1 MIAGMRDL
9 GETRDQRKRRDFQRA
24 NHDEKDIEISRES
37 AIDDTEIH
45 LGEIHKSD
53 KDDGK
58 RNLRTGGHIEEMM
71 TEEMMTGKDVGKEE
85 KTTARGIGE
94 IEADLLGV
102 VKISF

>member
-1 MIAGMRDL
+1 MRDL
-9 GETRDQRKRRDFQRA
+9 EETRDQRKKKDSPRV
-24 NHDEKDIEISRES
+24 NHGEKDIEMSRES

-58 RNLRTGGHIEEMM
+58 RNPRTGGHIEEMM
-71 TEEMMTGKDVGKEE
+71 TEEMMTRKDVGKEG

>member
-1 MIAGMRDL
+1 MIADMRDL
-9 GETRDQRKRRDFQRA
+9 GETRDQRKKKDSQRV
-24 NHDEKDIEISRES
+24 NHDEKDIEMSRES
-37 AIDDTEIH
+37 AIDDTEIY

-58 RNLRTGGHIEEMM
+58 RNLRIGGHIEEMM
-71 TEEMMTGKDVGKEE
+71 TEEMMTGIDVGKEE
-85 KTTARGIGE
+85 KTTVRGIGE